1 MKILVALL
9 LLALIPLSASAAQC
23 TKAFMRGGEVTKFDP
38 LAHKAL
44 DARYRITDVDPG
56 KRPFVSPK
64 PIAGEMP
71 SAPNSSDGQPI
82 HGYVLLAYV
91 VTTSGY
97 AESPT
102 IVEAS
107 NARLSTLALAATET
121 WRFQPGKV
129 DGAEVCIVAMQEF
142 EF

>member
-1 MKILVALL
+1 MKALAILL
-9 LLALIPLSASAAQC
+9 LLTLMPLSASASQC
-23 TKAFMRGGEVTKFDP
+23 IHAFMRGGEVTKFDP

-44 DARYRITDVDPG
+44 DARYRITDVDPA
-56 KRPFVSPK
+56 KRPFQSPK
-64 PIAGEMP
+64 AISGEMP
-71 SAPNSSDGQPI
+71 SAPNDGEGRPV

-91 VTTSGY
+91 VTASGY

-102 IVEAS
+102 IVQTS
-107 NARLSTLALAATET
+107 NPKLSKLALAATET